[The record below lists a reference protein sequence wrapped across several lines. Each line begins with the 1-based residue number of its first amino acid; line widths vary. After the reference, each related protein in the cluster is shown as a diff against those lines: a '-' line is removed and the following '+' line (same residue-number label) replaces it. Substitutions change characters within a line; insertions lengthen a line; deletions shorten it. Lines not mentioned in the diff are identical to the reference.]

1 VIKRTALLQSYPNP
15 FNPEVWI
22 PYDLAEE
29 SPVSIHIY
37 NISGQLI
44 RTLDLGMQP
53 RGRYTSKE
61 KASYW
66 DGLTQAGEQAASGVY
81 FYVLRA
87 GRFTAAKK
95 MVILK

>member
-15 FNPEVWI
+15 SNPEVWI

-44 RTLDLGMQP
+44 RTLDLGVQP
-53 RGRYTSKE
+53 RGRYTSKG
-61 KASYW
+61 KAAYW
-66 DGLTQAGEQAASGVY
+66 DGHTQAGDQAASGVY
-81 FYVLRA
+81 FYILRA
-87 GRFTAAKK
+87 DKFTAAEK
-95 MVILK
+95 MVILR

>member
-1 VIKRTALLQSYPNP
+1 
-15 FNPEVWI
+15 
-22 PYDLAEE
+22 
-29 SPVSIHIY
+29 
-37 NISGQLI
+37 
-44 RTLDLGMQP
+44 MQP

-61 KASYW
+61 KAAYW
-66 DGLTQAGEQAASGVY
+66 DGLTQAGEQAAGGVY